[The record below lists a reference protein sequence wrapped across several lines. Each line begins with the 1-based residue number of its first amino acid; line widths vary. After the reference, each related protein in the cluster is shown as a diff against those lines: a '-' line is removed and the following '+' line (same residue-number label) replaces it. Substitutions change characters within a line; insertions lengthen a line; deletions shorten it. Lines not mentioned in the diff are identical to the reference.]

1 LFRKLAEVATARET
15 AVAGSSVAA
24 AHETAVAAEAEAD
37 EAAASVVDEAAA
49 PVAAADEEE
58 AEADEAAA
66 AMPDEAAVAPEG
78 YFAVK
83 NLLQATSIISLNS
96 NLKAVLVPRYY

>member
-1 LFRKLAEVATARET
+1 
-15 AVAGSSVAA
+15 
-24 AHETAVAAEAEAD
+24 
-37 EAAASVVDEAAA
+37 VVDEAAA

-66 AMPDEAAVAPEG
+66 AVPDEAAVALEG

-83 NLLQATSIISLNS
+83 KQATSIISLNS
-96 NLKAVLVPRYY
+96 NLKAVLDPRYY

>member
-1 LFRKLAEVATARET
+1 M
-15 AVAGSSVAA
+15 AA
-24 AHETAVAAEAEAD
+24 AHETATVVAAETEAD
-37 EAAASVVDEAAA
+37 EAAAPVVDEAAA

-83 NLLQATSIISLNS
+83 IQATSIISLNS